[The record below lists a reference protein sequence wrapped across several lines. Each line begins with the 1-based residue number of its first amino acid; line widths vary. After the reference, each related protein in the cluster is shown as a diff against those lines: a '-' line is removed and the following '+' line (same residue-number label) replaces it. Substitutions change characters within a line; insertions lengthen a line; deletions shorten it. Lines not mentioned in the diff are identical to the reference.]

1 MSFSIFASGNA
12 LGQPFHYYRADC
24 IDGDDF
30 VIAELISTLQG
41 MTPSAIGVAQSAAE
55 TVIANNLPG
64 GAAEGMGTIA
74 FLEFLHTL
82 KNIVDCL
89 AMCDDA
95 SNGRITV
102 FTKQKHFFSAD
113 DLGYGRYYFYPG
125 NDPGTEFIKA
135 IGRSLEATDMNNWG
149 VLRALVIVLTLYSNA
164 VGQSGKPD
172 IMIQLEK

>member
-1 MSFSIFASGNA
+1 MSFNIFASGNA
-12 LGQPFHYYRADC
+12 LGQPFHYERDDC

-30 VIAELISTLQG
+30 NIVELISTLQG
-41 MTPSAIGVAQSAAE
+41 LTPSAAGVAGAAIE
-55 TVIANNLPG
+55 HNLPG
-64 GAAEGMGTIA
+64 DAPEGMGVVA